1 MGYSKIEISD
11 WFLLAWLSTYVLL
24 KLWSIMRNEKYISE
38 CALYYN
44 VSDMKQIRIIL
55 SEKEYNKLKR
65 VKGKKTW
72 RETLLAL
79 AEKK

>member
-1 MGYSKIEISD
+1 
-11 WFLLAWLSTYVLL
+11 
-24 KLWSIMRNEKYISE
+24 
-38 CALYYN
+38 
-44 VSDMKQIRIIL
+44 MKQIRIIL

-79 AEKK
+79 AEGK